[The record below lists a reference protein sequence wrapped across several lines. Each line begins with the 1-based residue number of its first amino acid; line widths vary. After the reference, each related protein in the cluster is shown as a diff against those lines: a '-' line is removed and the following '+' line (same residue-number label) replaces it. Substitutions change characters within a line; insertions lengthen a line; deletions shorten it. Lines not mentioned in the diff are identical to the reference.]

1 MFLPLPSDYPTPARM
16 AAADAWDAAKR
27 HLDQTL
33 YEERTGQVYEARRAM
48 RDVNHQGTASAPSID
63 ASGVQWRV
71 VWVLEKGGRYRELY
85 SMEAAQLGDLKG
97 TVPDNVLESAR
108 GALKAKY
115 QNASPPEAD
124 RALRAVLG
132 RKYVARTVTGTFNPG
147 STSSAI
153 NAIGTAAKYAGRVM
167 LVVVTYQEYHK
178 IVAADDWTR
187 QLGSSSSG
195 ILGAIGGGWAGGQG
209 DCTISHVPSRTF
221 SR

>member
-1 MFLPLPSDYPTPARM
+1 
-16 AAADAWDAAKR
+16 
-27 HLDQTL
+27 
-33 YEERTGQVYEARRAM
+33 
-48 RDVNHQGTASAPSID
+48 
-63 ASGVQWRV
+63 
-71 VWVLEKGGRYRELY
+71 
-85 SMEAAQLGDLKG
+85 MEAAQLGDLKG

-115 QNASPPEAD
+115 QNASPPEVD

-195 ILGAIGGGWAGGQG
+195 ILGAIGGGWAGGAVG
-209 DCTISHVPSRTF
+209 GSAVGAMGGNPATIAVGAIIGGIGGAYAGYEVGSGAFETLYDVLYE
-221 SR
+221 